1 MVGGGMGRRDSTHDG
16 RPAIILP
23 SLYLQEKLLPPSLFA
38 GELLSP
44 RINCDVSRV
53 SRKRR
58 VVLSPTA
65 LLHD

>member
-44 RINCDVSRV
+44 RIQLRCVAGFP
-53 SRKRR
+53 KAPRR
-58 VVLSPTA
+58 AFPDSITS
-65 LLHD
+65 